1 MTTDLGLGMILAFGV
16 LSAFVMFHSDELA
29 KWISKNLARVASLK
43 RTAGPQ
49 GSTAATDRKSVLPFV
64 RSDRSGRHQ
73 QRVDAEYAPR
83 LTALRIVQ
91 QVPVIRGKR

>member
-1 MTTDLGLGMILAFGV
+1 MNTDLGLGMILAVGV
-16 LSAFVMFHSDELA
+16 LSAFVMLHAEA
-29 KWISKNLARVASLK
+29 IGQWIEKKLARVDRRK
-43 RTAGPQ
+43 RTAGPR

-64 RSDRSGRHQ
+64 RSDRSERHQ